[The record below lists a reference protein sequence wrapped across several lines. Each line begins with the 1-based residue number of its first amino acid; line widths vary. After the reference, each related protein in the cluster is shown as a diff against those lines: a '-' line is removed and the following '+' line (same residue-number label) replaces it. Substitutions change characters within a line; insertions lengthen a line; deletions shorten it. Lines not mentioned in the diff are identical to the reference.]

1 MVDVRKV
8 ARRRLGRLQQ
18 ARPSDERDLLTIKYT
33 SGTTLRP
40 KGVMVTH
47 RNTYMNVVG
56 TLIHPPMTSLIGIS
70 GRCGCSTKTAGRSRG
85 RSPGR
90 ARLPAE
96 ARCRARLAH
105 FKVARGFT
113 FVRELP
119 ETATEKIQKFVLRD
133 GRAAISAQ

>member
-1 MVDVRKV
+1 
-8 ARRRLGRLQQ
+8 
-18 ARPSDERDLLTIKYT
+18 
-33 SGTTLRP
+33 
-40 KGVMVTH
+40 MVTH